1 MAQHSALSR
10 VSTSMRLRLVVY
22 AFASL
27 LLLAF
32 HAPVRAAVCL
42 FFDFRDLYNNA
53 WNQVANPQALIAFTS
68 AALSQ

>member
-22 AFASL
+22 TFASL

-32 HAPVRAAVCL
+32 HASVRAAACL
-42 FFDFRDLYNNA
+42 FSDFRDL
-53 WNQVANPQALIAFTS
+53 
-68 AALSQ
+68 

>member
-22 AFASL
+22 TFASL

-32 HAPVRAAVCL
+32 HAPVRAAACL
-42 FFDFRDLYNNA
+42 FSDFRDL
-53 WNQVANPQALIAFTS
+53 
-68 AALSQ
+68 